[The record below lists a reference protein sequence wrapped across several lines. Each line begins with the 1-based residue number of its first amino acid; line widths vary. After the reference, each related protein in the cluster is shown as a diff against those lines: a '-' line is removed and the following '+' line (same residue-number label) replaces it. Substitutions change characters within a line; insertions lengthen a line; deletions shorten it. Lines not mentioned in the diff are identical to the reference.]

1 MLDYFYRIRQVVY
14 MLYNVLCIFKIARK
28 YNVTLYAIC
37 HMSILAMEKK
47 SQVSM
52 TGNRI
57 NTFSIEIWL

>member
-1 MLDYFYRIRQVVY
+1 MLDYFYRTRQVVY
-14 MLYNVLCIFKIARK
+14 MLHNALCIFKIVRK

-47 SQVSM
+47 CQTSV

-57 NTFSIEIWL
+57 NTFSIET